1 MTLSQTALARARRLL
16 HDHGQVAADLLDP
29 FVARSWLRSR
39 TAGLAPD
46 EPRRD
51 APHLSAFELQQALE
65 RQRELLNHA
74 APVMDYL
81 HAQTRDTGSL
91 VVLADHRGLLLR
103 SLGDAKFLNRAEQI
117 ALAPGAS
124 WHEQDRGTNAI
135 GTALAE
141 QVAVSV
147 HGNEHYLDRNGF
159 LTCAAAPVV
168 APDGRLVGVL
178 DVSGEQHSR
187 RLQTPGLVRAAAQMV
202 ENGLFQARH
211 GHQLVVRFH
220 VLAQALGTGVEGHLA
235 LTESGQIAGANMAAI
250 ALLGSDH
257 PDIYGQPIEKWLDV
271 RLAKLHA
278 WGREQP
284 PGVHTVEVR
293 GGTLVQLRVDRPAP
307 ITLVAPS
314 RGTPAPARDALAELD
329 TGDPRLAEAVDRA
342 RRVASKPI
350 ALLIQGETGVGK
362 ELFARAVHDS
372 GPRRTR
378 PFVALN
384 CAALP
389 EPLIEA
395 ELFGYAAGAFTG
407 ARKAGS
413 LGHIRQ
419 ADGGTL
425 FLDEIGDMPLGLQA
439 RLLRVLQERQVT
451 PLGGARPIAVEFSL
465 ICATHRQLKQQVA
478 AGLFRADLYYRIQGL
493 PLTLPPLRERT
504 DLAALMARILA
515 EASPKRVVHV
525 DPAVT
530 LALAGYGWPGN
541 VRELAGALHTACA
554 LLDYDDFVI
563 SWQHL
568 PDELRSDLSPSHPIA
583 APATVPLRAEVPNNL
598 RSLSDG
604 AIRRV
609 VATVQGNMSE
619 AARRLGISRNTL
631 YRRLKGIEGGAP
643 PS

>member
-1 MTLSQTALARARRLL
+1 MTLSQTAMTHARRLL
-16 HDHGQVAADLLDP
+16 HEHGQVATDLLDP

-46 EPRRD
+46 EPRREV
-51 APHLSAFELQQALE
+51 PHLSAFELQQALE
-65 RQRELLNHA
+65 LRRELLTHA
-74 APVMDYL
+74 APVVDYL
-81 HAQTRDTGSL
+81 RAQMRDTGSS

-103 SLGDAKFLNRAEQI
+103 SLGDAKFLSRAEQV

-124 WHEQDRGTNAI
+124 WHEHDRGTNAI

-141 QVAVSV
+141 QAAVSI
-147 HGNEHYLDRNGF
+147 HGREHYVDRHGF
-159 LTCAAAPVV
+159 LTCTAAPIL
-168 APDGRLVGVL
+168 APDGRVVGVL

-187 RLQTPGLVRAAAQMV
+187 RLQTPGLVRAAARMV
-202 ENGLFQARH
+202 ENGLFHARH
-211 GHQLVVRFH
+211 GHQLVLRFH
-220 VLAQALGTGVEGHLA
+220 VLVQALGTGAEGYLA
-235 LTESGQIAGANMAAI
+235 ISDSGQIAGANAAAI
-250 ALLGSDH
+250 ALLGAEH
-257 PDIYGQPIEKWLDV
+257 ADIYGKHLEDWLDV
-271 RLAKLHA
+271 RLARLHA

-284 PGVHTVEVR
+284 PGAHTVEVR
-293 GGTLVQLRVDRPAP
+293 GGALVQLRVDRPAP
-307 ITLVAPS
+307 VAVAVPS
-314 RGTPAPARDALAELD
+314 RPTRLPARDALAELD
-329 TGDPRLAEAVDRA
+329 TGDPRLAEAVERA
-342 RRVASKPI
+342 RRVANKPI

-362 ELFARAVHDS
+362 ELFARAAHDS
-372 GPRRTR
+372 GPRRR
-378 PFVALN
+378 HPFVALN

-389 EPLIEA
+389 ESLIEA

-504 DLAALMARILA
+504 DLAALIVRILA
-515 EASPKRVVHV
+515 EASPTRVVIV

-530 LALAGYGWPGN
+530 TALAGYGWPGN

-554 LLDYDDFVI
+554 LLDDDEFVI
-563 SWQHL
+563 GWQHL
-568 PDELRSDLSPSHPIA
+568 PDELRSDLSIIRPIA
-583 APATVPLRAEVPNNL
+583 LLDTVPLRGDAPSNL
-598 RSLSDG
+598 RSLSDS

-609 VATVQGNMSE
+609 VVTVQGNMSE

-631 YRRLKGIEGGAP
+631 YRRLKGLETGDP
-643 PS
+643 PA